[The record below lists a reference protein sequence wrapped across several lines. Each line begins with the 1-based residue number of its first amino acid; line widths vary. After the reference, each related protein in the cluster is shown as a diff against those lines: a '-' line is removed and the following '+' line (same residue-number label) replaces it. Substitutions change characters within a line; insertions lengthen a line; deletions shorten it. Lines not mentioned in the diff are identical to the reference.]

1 MSDHPSIIEIKTL
14 EKELHLLLQG
24 QQSSGQPLSPLS
36 PLSPSTLLS
45 MKENNDKI
53 IALIATIKNKIA
65 IVYPKGITNQNVVR
79 SNNANLVDIVN
90 NLEAEQKELD
100 RLIEEHN
107 SLDGVNT
114 HSNLQLNSSYYEYT
128 FYLIITILFGI
139 YIFKIYGAFSGYES
153 VDMIMLISV
162 VILLLYHFLH
172 PVLIYG
178 IEGIQSIGRR
188 IMGVFYLL

>member
-1 MSDHPSIIEIKTL
+1 M
-14 EKELHLLLQG
+14 
-24 QQSSGQPLSPLS
+24 
-36 PLSPSTLLS
+36 
-45 MKENNDKI
+45 
-53 IALIATIKNKIA
+53 
-65 IVYPKGITNQNVVR
+65 
-79 SNNANLVDIVN
+79 N

-114 HSNLQLNSSYYEYT
+114 HSTLQLNSSYYEYT

-139 YIFKIYGAFSGYES
+139 YIFKIYGAFSGHES

-188 IMGVFYLL
+188 LMGVFYLL